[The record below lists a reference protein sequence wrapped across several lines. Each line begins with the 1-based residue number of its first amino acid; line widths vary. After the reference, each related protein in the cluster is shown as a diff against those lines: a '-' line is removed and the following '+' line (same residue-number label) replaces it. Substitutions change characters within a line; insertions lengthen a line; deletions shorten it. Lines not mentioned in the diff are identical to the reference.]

1 MAEFDLG
8 NVMGPQGP
16 KGDKGDKGDQGPQGP
31 QGIQG
36 VQGPKGEQGERG
48 PQGPQGATGPA
59 GYLADFT
66 GATDAATG
74 TRGAVPAPLIGDKD
88 KVLGGDGMWG
98 YGIFGLKR
106 NTAYNV
112 GDIAYSAKLPSYLRL
127 ECVTTGTTGAS
138 EPDFGSNKKAGQYI
152 TDGSAKFIL
161 DDIRDGNRVGDITFR
176 PVLHDGYIKAN
187 GATVT
192 ASDYP
197 RLLKFV
203 QDNDLLT
210 DDTSWESNKAL
221 YVYDS
226 GSDTLKVPDGRRRVL
241 QGTRDNVK
249 SVESGAPN
257 VTGRIETLGWS
268 SFRTQ
273 YVAFTTTA
281 ESSVLLDPIGT
292 STSNPAGWGSNYNDL
307 SLANGNPIYGASDII
322 QPPALTL
329 FAQIKY

>member
-48 PQGPQGATGPA
+48 PQGPQGATGPT

-88 KVLGGDGMWG
+88 KVLGGDGRWG

-127 ECVTTGTTGAS
+127 ECVTAGTTGAS
-138 EPDFGSNKKAGQYI
+138 EPDFS
-152 TDGSAKFIL
+152 T
-161 DDIRDGNRVGDITFR
+161 
-176 PVLHDGYIKAN
+176 PPPW
-187 GATVT
+187 TV
-192 ASDYP
+192 
-197 RLLKFV
+197 
-203 QDNDLLT
+203 
-210 DDTSWESNKAL
+210 E
-221 YVYDS
+221 
-226 GSDTLKVPDGRRRVL
+226 
-241 QGTRDNVK
+241 
-249 SVESGAPN
+249 
-257 VTGRIETLGWS
+257 
-268 SFRTQ
+268 
-273 YVAFTTTA
+273 
-281 ESSVLLDPIGT
+281 
-292 STSNPAGWGSNYNDL
+292 
-307 SLANGNPIYGASDII
+307 
-322 QPPALTL
+322 
-329 FAQIKY
+329 